1 MSGMQ
6 NQRLVD
12 KPPAPP
18 LDFPR
23 GKLVYTN
30 QIRRRNRRYRLFA
43 VALSILAVATGL
55 VALLLANWLSTVMS
69 R

>member
-12 KPPAPP
+12 RPPAPL

-23 GKLVYTN
+23 SKLVYTN
-30 QIRRRNRRYRLFA
+30 QIPRRNRRYRLA

-55 VALLLANWLSTVMS
+55 VVVLLSNWLSTVIS